1 MVTPVPGGKGRD
13 PEAHRGV
20 SEEAR
25 GRVIISCN
33 ILQQVELISSG
44 DVAHCLFKG
53 LTETSEGQK
62 SLKTIYTSISD
73 IDIDI
78 GTAFKE

>member
-1 MVTPVPGGKGRD
+1 MVTPDPGGKGRD

-33 ILQQVELISSG
+33 ILQQVEVISSDSSG

-53 LTETSEGQK
+53 LTETSEG
-62 SLKTIYTSISD
+62 
-73 IDIDI
+73 
-78 GTAFKE
+78 